1 MTSAGTLLVVLLAA
15 ALAVSAVALLRSRDG
30 LPWPAIMVASLTSAV
45 CFTVGGGSGED
56 TSGPS
61 IATVMGSVVGFLA
74 VAAAIIALVPRRGIE
89 GPPPRAA
96 LLMSVGGIVLGAVG
110 LVLNQ
115 LTA

>member
-1 MTSAGTLLVVLLAA
+1 MSSAGTLLVVLLAV
-15 ALAVSAVALLRSRDG
+15 ALAATAVVLLRSRNG
-30 LPWPAIMVASLTSAV
+30 LPWPAILVASLTSAV

-61 IATVMGSVVGFLA
+61 IATVVASIVGFLA
-74 VAAAIIALVPRRGIE
+74 VAAAVVALVPRSGTD

-96 LLMSVGGIVLGAVG
+96 LLISVGAIALGALG
-110 LVLNQ
+110 LVLNL